1 MGKKNRFKKV
11 SRDLAVGRK
20 LEQSPTLTLELD
32 EEAQLARFA
41 RNQWY
46 RYFVQMEAKH
56 RMVNTDEDIQ
66 AVRQEMFVGMP
77 VGIERDSELGRMLDL
92 DKEYEAQRKRIRRE

>member
-1 MGKKNRFKKV
+1 
-11 SRDLAVGRK
+11 
-20 LEQSPTLTLELD
+20 
-32 EEAQLARFA
+32 
-41 RNQWY
+41 
-46 RYFVQMEAKH
+46 
-56 RMVNTDEDIQ
+56 MVNTDEDIQ